1 MRQRGV
7 VQAFIRSRKLE
18 ITFEKTQILKMGV
31 QGKWECVLQDGNGQI
46 LGIVKETDIYRYLG
60 MAVGRRGMIRQQI
73 MESRAGIQS
82 RIRRQG
88 MQMRWQ
94 RRQICSGAIGNQ
106 AKGTIRAEV
115 YIPYHMGKD
124 GYAWWRR
131 YKIYKFCTCTC
142 AKLLILR
149 PAAGLNLVYPFIS
162 FFGSS
167 RWTNIS
173 YPFPVA
179 KFSNVE
185 LVK

>member
-1 MRQRGV
+1 MVGGENLPGVFFADDLLLMSNREGDCMRQRGV

-82 RIRRQG
+82 RIRRQE

-94 RRQICSGAIGNQ
+94 RRQI
-106 AKGTIRAEV
+106 
-115 YIPYHMGKD
+115 
-124 GYAWWRR
+124 
-131 YKIYKFCTCTC
+131 
-142 AKLLILR
+142 
-149 PAAGLNLVYPFIS
+149 
-162 FFGSS
+162 
-167 RWTNIS
+167 
-173 YPFPVA
+173 
-179 KFSNVE
+179 
-185 LVK
+185 